1 MAIKIIF
8 IVLFLLFLGVVLGA
22 LIPTISDV
30 SYIVRDSVLLY
41 YQEEEKKLAKRK
53 RKIVVN
59 DSFEPI
65 FLTSEERQIF
75 FGGQKKT
82 DKTTK
87 DIENNSDPYRNII
100 DETTIIDDHY
110 KDLYPLHTK
119 NGILH
124 APADYTKLPLSYDM
138 RSKYHFV
145 IIKDNKYYSF
155 LYEIVALEFATGK
168 KAPDVLWDN
177 HYEKIEKAKKARIM
191 I

>member
-1 MAIKIIF
+1 MAIKTIF
-8 IVLFLLFLGVVLGA
+8 IVLFLLFLGVVLA
-22 LIPTISDV
+22 TISDV

-87 DIENNSDPYRNII
+87 DIENNSDPYRNIV
-100 DETTIIDDHY
+100 DETTIIDAHY

-119 NGILH
+119 NGVLY
-124 APADYTKLPLSYDM
+124 APSKYAKFPLSHNM
-138 RSKYHFV
+138 RSRYHFV
-145 IIKDNKYYSF
+145 IIKDDKYYSF

-168 KAPDVLWDN
+168 NAPDVLWDN